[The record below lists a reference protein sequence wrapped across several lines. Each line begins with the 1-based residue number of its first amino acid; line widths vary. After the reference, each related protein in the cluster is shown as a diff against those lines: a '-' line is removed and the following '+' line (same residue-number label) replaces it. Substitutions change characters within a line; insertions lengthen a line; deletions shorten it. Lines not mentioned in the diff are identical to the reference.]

1 MSSKIENKLVEYL
14 NEVSYTND
22 LILVKKNLLTIFKKE
37 EIESFNL
44 PNSLSEFQKSLN
56 DLITKIK
63 GTDFV
68 EIDNSML
75 SYRRKVRL
83 LMHIEHFESGQ
94 VSDLKN
100 QIEMY
105 CYFSSELRNNEKRIK
120 YQNKTNQNEQKN

>member
-1 MSSKIENKLVEYL
+1 MSSKIENKLVDEEL
-14 NEVSYTND
+14 YTND
-22 LILVKKNLLTIFKKE
+22 LNIVKKNLLTIFKKE

-44 PNSLSEFQKSLN
+44 PNSLSEFQKSLI

-68 EIDNSML
+68 EIDNS
-75 SYRRKVRL
+75 SDRRKVRL

-105 CYFSSELRNNEKRIK
+105 CYFLYEIRNNEKRIK
-120 YQNKTNQNEQKN
+120 YQNKTNENEQKK

>member
-37 EIESFNL
+37 VIESFNL

-56 DLITKIK
+56 NLIIKIK
-63 GTDFV
+63 VTDFV
-68 EIDNSML
+68 EIDNS
-75 SYRRKVRL
+75 SDRRKIRL
-83 LMHIEHFESGQ
+83 LMHIEYFESGQ

-105 CYFSSELRNNEKRIK
+105 CYFLSEIRNNEKIIK
-120 YQNKTNQNEQKN
+120 YQNKTNENEQKK

>member
-1 MSSKIENKLVEYL
+1 MSSKVENKLVEYL

-37 EIESFNL
+37 VIESFNL

-56 DLITKIK
+56 NLIKKIK
-63 GTDFV
+63 VTDFV
-68 EIDNSML
+68 EIDNS
-75 SYRRKVRL
+75 SDRRKIRL
-83 LMHIEHFESGQ
+83 LMHIEYFESGQ

-105 CYFSSELRNNEKRIK
+105 CYFLSEIRNNEKIIK